1 VCAPCNCILIQGWR
15 DDFCSRLSMR
25 FQISRGWC
33 NYRQHPEQACLDQG
47 SESCSSHSQH
57 MQHFPGAGLCLD
69 MRSHDLASSATSASQ
84 KILISAGCRGQD
96 FAGAAVIHQ
105 GRCKCTQ
112 AASAKSHSRCI
123 FKSSTPS
130 AAPKNSAC
138 SALSKGHSP
147 LSTVSQYITNLPIFP
162 SLHLCTGSW
171 VRAPWILSCCYRC
184 WLICC
189 CCCER
194 ST

>member
-1 VCAPCNCILIQGWR
+1 MCAPCNCILIQGWR

-123 FKSSTPS
+123 FKSSTPLGS
-130 AAPKNSAC
+130 SQEQCMQCTVKRTLAAIYS
-138 SALSKGHSP
+138 
-147 LSTVSQYITNLPIFP
+147 LPIYYQPAHFPFTP
-162 SLHLCTGSW
+162 SLHGKLG
-171 VRAPWILSCCYRC
+171 
-184 WLICC
+184 
-189 CCCER
+189 
-194 ST
+194 